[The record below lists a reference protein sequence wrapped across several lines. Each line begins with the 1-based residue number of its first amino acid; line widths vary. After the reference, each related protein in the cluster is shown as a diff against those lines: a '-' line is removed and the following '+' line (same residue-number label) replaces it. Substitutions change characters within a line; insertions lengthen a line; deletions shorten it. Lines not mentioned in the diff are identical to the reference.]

1 MITELLF
8 TAWSKIFHKQ
18 NHSGW
23 IRAFARVP
31 ALPSLF
37 MQENVLI
44 WQWARASPPRGHQ
57 GRRREGCPPASV
69 LPTSVGG
76 AHQCRPCPGPGPHG
90 QRQSQALG
98 QRWLKDGAVGNPS
111 KLSGGVTE
119 GWLTQRE
126 TCHLLTLAAPG
137 IFPENS
143 YSKTHTELHWFTGKG
158 SSKRRVITQNEK
170 LDLLTGLSLFALH
183 GLDFSFYSAKL
194 L

>member
-1 MITELLF
+1 MNQSFCQGTSITITIHAGKCLNMAVGESL
-8 TAWSKIFHKQ
+8 TPS
-18 NHSGW
+18 
-23 IRAFARVP
+23 RAPGTQTWGV
-31 ALPSLF
+31 
-37 MQENVLI
+37 
-44 WQWARASPPRGHQ
+44 
-57 GRRREGCPPASV
+57 
-69 LPTSVGG
+69 PTSIGA
-76 AHQCRPCPGPGPHG
+76 AHQCRRCPGPGPHG